1 MISQKIQKALQGSS
15 AIRAMFVEGNELAA
29 RVGRENVYDFSLGNP
44 ATPAPAAL
52 NEAIK
57 QLVEGLIV
65 ITAGSDVL
73 RFVPPLIIEKQHVDE
88 MIGKLKKALDQ
99 M

>member
-1 MISQKIQKALQGSS
+1 MISKKIQKALQGSS

-29 RVGRENVYDFSLGNP
+29 KVGRENVYDFSLGNP

-57 QLVEGLIV
+57 ECL
-65 ITAGSDVL
+65 
-73 RFVPPLIIEKQHVDE
+73 EKQEELNVSTKTKETNRQDQRVLQ
-88 MIGKLKKALDQ
+88 GLD
-99 M
+99 

>member
-52 NEAIK
+52 NDSIRDLLDEADK
-57 QLVEGLIV
+57 KGA
-65 ITAGSDVL
+65 AGSL
-73 RFVPPLIIEKQHVDE
+73 ELHGYMENA
-88 MIGKLKKALDQ
+88 GG
-99 M
+99 